1 MREWGQAFLRLAIG
15 GVFLAHGAQKL
26 FGVWGGPGLN
36 GTSEF
41 LASLGLPAPFALA
54 ILVALAETGG
64 GLLILLGAYTVWT
77 AAALIVDMG
86 VAIWKVHYTYGF
98 FINWTLAPGV
108 GHGTEFSL
116 VLIAGLLS
124 LMISGPGVLSV
135 DRARQR
141 AAEEEAA
148 GRARLRAKVNQ

>member
-1 MREWGQAFLRLAIG
+1 MREWGPAFLRLAIG

-26 FGVWGGPGLN
+26 FGVWGGPGLS
-36 GTSEF
+36 GTSAF
-41 LASLGLPAPFALA
+41 LGSLGLPAPFVFA

-64 GLLILLGAYTVWT
+64 GLLIVLGAYTIFA
-77 AAALIVDMG
+77 AAALIIDMG
-86 VAIWKVHYTYGF
+86 VAIWKVHYANGF

-108 GHGTEFSL
+108 GHGTEFNL
-116 VLIAGLLS
+116 VLVAGLLC
-124 LMISGPGVLSV
+124 LMIMGPGVLSV